1 MKKPQEII
9 IRPIL
14 TEKSTLAKEQGNIMC
29 FEVQR
34 RANKIEI
41 KHAIE
46 SLFNVKVSDVRIV
59 TQPGKL
65 KRWGR
70 FEGYTASWKKAYV
83 RLAPGQQAIEFFEG
97 V

>member
-14 TEKSTLAKEQGNIMC
+14 TEKSTLAKEKANIMC
-29 FEVQR
+29 FEVQKK
-34 RANKIEI
+34 ANKIEI
-41 KHAIE
+41 KNAIE
-46 SLFNVKVSDVRIV
+46 SLFDVRVSEVRIV
-59 TQPGKL
+59 SQPGKL

-70 FEGYTASWKKAYV
+70 FEGYSASWKKAYV